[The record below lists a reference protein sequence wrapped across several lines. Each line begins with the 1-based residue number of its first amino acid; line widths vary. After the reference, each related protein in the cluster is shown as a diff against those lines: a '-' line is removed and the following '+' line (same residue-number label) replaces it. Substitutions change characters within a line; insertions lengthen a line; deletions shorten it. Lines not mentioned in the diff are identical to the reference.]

1 MQDFAGSV
9 IVGIGGVINMMLAAV
24 GSGGL
29 AGSLSE
35 NVYTPLLGSI
45 APDFTF

>member
-9 IVGIGGVINMMLAAV
+9 IVGIGGVINMMLTAV

-35 NVYTPLLGSI
+35 NVYLPLLGSI

>member
-35 NVYTPLLGSI
+35 NVYLPLLGSI

>member
-35 NVYTPLLGSI
+35 DVYLPLLGSI